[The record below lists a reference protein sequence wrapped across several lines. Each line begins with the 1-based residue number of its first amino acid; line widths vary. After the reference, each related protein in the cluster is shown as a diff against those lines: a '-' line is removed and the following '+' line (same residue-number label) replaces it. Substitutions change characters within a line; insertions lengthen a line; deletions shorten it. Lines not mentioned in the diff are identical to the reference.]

1 MLEPRRLLPAGPRC
15 RLRVPSGFALQA
27 RNGAEA
33 GPRVCLSL
41 QKVRGERR
49 RESPAATGAAEAKRV
64 GLKKNLTPRT
74 KGNLSVYFNSKT
86 VPIFQAVSHLDE
98 SREDFCFPGQSLRAA
113 PTTPGVV
120 PSPSAPALAWHRHGH
135 HTAAPCWGGPSG
147 EEQEGKIRLEPQQPG
162 LRCSR
167 HQRRWRFTPSPGTAL
182 RPPMEGRGATRHSP
196 PSLRGVERG
205 DQGGRS
211 FRSQPWLPREGVQR
225 NIAGKASG
233 FSSFIDVYLPDFT
246 KTAGIRL

>member
-15 RLRVPSGFALQA
+15 RLQVPSGFALQA

-113 PTTPGVV
+113 QTTPGMV
-120 PSPSAPALAWHRHGH
+120 PSPSAPALAWHRHGR

-167 HQRRWRFTPSPGTAL
+167 LLPRGGGGLRRHQAQPYGHQRRGWGQPGTAPL
-182 RPPMEGRGATRHSP
+182 HCGERNGETGGEGASAPNRAFQEKVFGEILQEKPQVS
-196 PSLRGVERG
+196 V
-205 DQGGRS
+205 RS
-211 FRSQPWLPREGVQR
+211 
-225 NIAGKASG
+225 
-233 FSSFIDVYLPDFT
+233 
-246 KTAGIRL
+246 